1 MCDLVARTGRHLQRY
16 EDGRRLVA
24 GCIPFRYRDIK
35 DEQKKLVEGGWE
47 NDETVEEAAARE
59 AIEEAGVRGD
69 LVLLFAPMSF
79 GHILLIHGTS
89 SVHKKLLGF
98 YDFKSKQPD
107 GMCRAAVFALLVKE
121 ELASWPEQSTRQRCW
136 LTVPEA
142 VEQSRHPWMQE
153 ALVTGFS
160 GWLQNW
166 SNGGGCVDRSER

>member
-35 DEQKKLVEGGWE
+35 DEQKKLVEVLMINSQSGPG
-47 NDETVEEAAARE
+47 
-59 AIEEAGVRGD
+59 
-69 LVLLFAPMSF
+69 LLFP
-79 GHILLIHGTS
+79 
-89 SVHKKLLGF
+89 KKLLGF
-98 YDFKSKQPD
+98 YDFKSKQPE
-107 GMCRAAVFALLVKE
+107 GMCRAAVFALHVKE
-121 ELASWPEQSTRQRCW
+121 ELASWPEQSTRQRSW

-142 VEQSRHPWMQE
+142 AERSRHPWMQE

-160 GWLQNW
+160 AWLENW